1 MRLLVKEY
9 KIECGSYLQKITKQL
24 NMIPLIIHKSQVT
37 YLVVLLSI
45 GFTHPKLVDKVVK
58 KLEGKNWKENMSAT

>member
-9 KIECGSYLQKITKQL
+9 KIEHGSYLQKITKQS

-37 YLVVLLSI
+37 YLAVLLSI
-45 GFTHPKLVDKVVK
+45 GFTHAKLIDKVIK
-58 KLEGKNWKENMSAT
+58 KLEGKYVSYI